1 MNFFNS
7 FYKEKLQ
14 SFALSNEGKEMEFII
29 NDRAS
34 FTAAANALRRAAYI
48 PNDTLAELV
57 LLKGLNESYHDG
69 TFKKTAIK
77 AMLQQAAGESKIP
90 EHARIAQNSLSS
102 FSPLQKGT
110 QAPSIQLPD
119 KNGEVHTLD
128 ELRINKIV
136 YLIYFSEGCNACL
149 EQMKVIPALKK
160 TYGERINFVTITD
173 HRSNSELRNFLLK
186 NPKYDWLFLYD
197 NSHGKLKKDYEI
209 VTFPSYS
216 VIGPDGKFIAVHAD
230 SPEENI
236 EQLFYDLTKIRNKLH
251 GVGNKQNQ
259 K

>member
-1 MNFFNS
+1 
-7 FYKEKLQ
+7 
-14 SFALSNEGKEMEFII
+14 
-29 NDRAS
+29 
-34 FTAAANALRRAAYI
+34 
-48 PNDTLAELV
+48 
-57 LLKGLNESYHDG
+57 
-69 TFKKTAIK
+69 
-77 AMLQQAAGESKIP
+77 
-90 EHARIAQNSLSS
+90 
-102 FSPLQKGT
+102 
-110 QAPSIQLPD
+110 
-119 KNGEVHTLD
+119 
-128 ELRINKIV
+128 
-136 YLIYFSEGCNACL
+136 
-149 EQMKVIPALKK
+149 MKVIPALKK